1 MRRWPDVLPTP
12 SFPGFGLT
20 PYDAVLR
27 TDMEVGLA
35 RVRRTTMAAADKISC
50 AWIFSDAEMAAFR
63 AWFEDKPVSVA
74 GDSDDLRGWSK
85 VEATITIAPET
96 GPDGCLATRIDQ
108 TAAVGGHRVSK
119 SFPDLARN
127 TVAVV
132 VWASLA
138 AAGSNFAR
146 IRWGDRDGVA
156 KNVTIN
162 LATGSIVDAGGVPVS
177 VTWRGDGYWR
187 VRLDVSTGVGDGDPW
202 LSLIVMAD
210 ASTESFGGSGCAIDV
225 CEVMV
230 REQTGFDLF
239 VRSGADGRALGAAG
253 GSAWVEMP
261 IATGGGFSFVETR
274 FVGPWSAT
282 GGAGLEWSVT
292 ATVESRNA

>member
-85 VEATITIAPET
+85 VETTITIAPQT
-96 GPDGCLATRIDQ
+96 GPDGCLVSRIAQ
-108 TAAVGGHRVSK
+108 TSVIGQHRASK
-119 SFPDLARN
+119 AFPDLARN
-127 TVAVV
+127 TVPVV
-132 VWASLA
+132 VWASFA
-138 AAGSNFAR
+138 AAGASFVR
-146 IRWGDRDGVA
+146 IRWLDRGGA
-156 KNVTIN
+156 ATSVTIN
-162 LATGSIVDAGGVPVS
+162 LTTGAVVDAEGAIVGV
-177 VTWRGDGYWR
+177 TGRGDGYWR
-187 VRLDVSTGVGDGDPW
+187 VRMDVSTGIGDADPE

-210 ASTESFGGSGCAIDV
+210 ANTEDFGGSGRRIDV